1 MFGCET
7 NQGQSGSA
15 SWPLYE
21 IKRKLTLFI
30 SKITRFLDSLR
41 QIRANSDRPRGR
53 YIKETRINVPVEKL
67 FAWHK
72 QNSAISRLTPSWAPL
87 KMIFRSNDG
96 IEKGTI
102 IRFRIKLFKI
112 PMLWE
117 SKHIKYQENKIF
129 KDVQTKGPFNRW
141 EHSHIFKS
149 DGIYNSI
156 MKDKIKFQ
164 LPFGILS
171 RPFYGFALKE
181 FNRMFTY
188 RHRVLKYDLENN
200 YDLAGIKK
208 RIIVSGA
215 GGIIGSALVPFLR
228 TQGHEVIRLT
238 RKKEQLL
245 DDEIFWDPYKGIL
258 DLESKGKID
267 AVINF
272 NGVNITDKRW
282 TEKQKK
288 RILDSRVISTQL
300 LAEKTAGLEHTPDV
314 FISSSAIGFYGNGGD
329 RILTENDLAGD
340 HFISKVCTQWE
351 KASIPGRENTLMR
364 SVQLRTGVVLTP
376 AGGALAKMMLPFKM
390 GFGAKIASG
399 RQYMSWISIDDVLSG
414 ILFILNHDQINGPVN
429 LTSPCPV
436 TNKEFSQALSRV
448 FSKKLIFAVP
458 EFMAKILWGE
468 MGEETLLTSAKVI
481 PEKLLDNG
489 FSFQHKTLL
498 PALKDLLGM

>member
-1 MFGCET
+1 MKK
-7 NQGQSGSA
+7 SA
-15 SWPLYE
+15 NKNGFSYFVR
-21 IKRKLTLFI
+21 IF
-30 SKITRFLDSLR
+30 DSLR
-41 QIRANSDRPRGR
+41 QIRTNPAPPYGR

-72 QNSAISRLTPSWAPL
+72 QNSAISRLTPAFAPL

-117 SKHIKYQENKIF
+117 SMHIEYQENKIF
-129 KDVQTKGPFNRW
+129 KDVQTKGPFNKW

-149 DGIYNSI
+149 DGIDHSI
-156 MKDKIKFQ
+156 MKDKIEFQ
-164 LPFGILS
+164 LPFGVLS
-171 RPFYGFALKE
+171 RPFYKFAVKE

-188 RHRVLKYDLENN
+188 RHRVLKYDLEN
-200 YDLAGIKK
+200 YSDLTGIKK

-215 GGIIGSALVPFLR
+215 SGVIGSALVPFLR
-228 TQGHEVIRLT
+228 TIGYEVIRLT
-238 RKKEQLL
+238 RKKGKLL

-272 NGVNITDKRW
+272 NGVDITDKRW

-300 LAEKTAGLEHTPDV
+300 LAERTADLEHLPDV
-314 FISSSAIGFYGNGGD
+314 FISSSAIGFYGNGGN
-329 RILTENDLAGD
+329 RILTEKDSAGD
-340 HFISKVCTQWE
+340 HFISRVCRQWE
-351 KASIPGRENTLMR
+351 NASIPGQKNTEMR
-364 SVQLRTGVVLTP
+364 CVRLRTGVVLTP
-376 AGGALAKMMLPFKM
+376 AGGALARMLLPFKM
-390 GFGAKIASG
+390 GFGAKISNG
-399 RQYMSWISIDDVLSG
+399 RQYMSWISIDDFLSG
-414 ILFILNHDQINGPVN
+414 VLFILNHDQINGPVN
-429 LTSPCPV
+429 FTSPCPV
-436 TNKEFSQALSRV
+436 TNKEFSQTLSGV
-448 FSKKLIFAVP
+448 FSKKLIFTVP
-458 EFMAKILWGE
+458 EFLAKILWGK

-481 PEKLLDNG
+481 PEKLLGSG

-498 PALKDLLGM
+498 PALKDLLGL